1 MHIPSLSTAC
11 LSTRLTFV
19 WLACTVTAT
28 LAPFDFAVPPSGQ
41 RLELTGFSDGSSQR
55 DPIHFVLNMLL
66 FAPLGALVHHRRR
79 RAVKLLAIVI
89 IAGGAAFLISFGI
102 EWLQHLLP
110 GRESSVVDVTANTA
124 GALLGVFANRAIGAE
139 LAGQIEELRAS
150 ASPIVLAAALL
161 SLMVVSLVVSGRLQ
175 ALTRLSNWSPDYTL
189 LVGNERTGDRPWRG
203 TVFSLEITD
212 AATPVSLIRR
222 FAAGESVLLRGA
234 PVARFEFAGSAPYR
248 DVVGN
253 VADLDW
259 AAPQPGDPLEDS
271 VGMTGRRWLQSHVP
285 PANLVHRLRQT
296 NAFTLRVT
304 CATSEPAQT
313 GPARIVSNSV
323 SLSLRNF
330 TVGQQGADLVVRVRT
345 PLSGPNGTRAE
356 TVVPDV
362 FASDQPRDILITYD
376 GTALVAA
383 VASSNQIVRTELS
396 PGLNAALVLSPDSAN
411 VLQRQQP
418 YKLGYLALLFLPPGV
433 LIGLF
438 SRARRDRVMF
448 SIVYVFTAA
457 IAIEGTLM
465 LASGRA
471 FDLWNTCVTAGAGAV
486 VLTVFGV
493 TLSAR
498 DVRSRIGHPR
508 AMRKHAIG

>member
-1 MHIPSLSTAC
+1 MCTA
-11 LSTRLTFV
+11 
-19 WLACTVTAT
+19 TAT
-28 LAPFDFAVPPSGQ
+28 LAPFDFAVPPLDH
-41 RLELTGFSDGSSQR
+41 RLELTGFSDGSRQR
-55 DPIHFVLNMLL
+55 DPTHFVLNMLL
-66 FAPLGALVHHRRR
+66 FVPLGALVHHRRR
-79 RAVKLLAIVI
+79 RAVKLLAIAI
-89 IAGGAAFLISFGI
+89 IAGAAAFLISFGI
-102 EWLQHLLP
+102 ECLQHLLR
-110 GRESSVVDVTANTA
+110 GRESSLVDVTANTA
-124 GALLGVFANRAIGAE
+124 GALLGVFANRAGGAE
-139 LAGQIEELRAS
+139 LAARIDELRAS
-150 ASPIVLAAALL
+150 ASPIVLAAALM

-222 FAAGESVLLRGA
+222 FAVGESVLLRGA
-234 PVARFEFAGSAPYR
+234 PVARFEFTGSGPYR
-248 DVVGN
+248 DDVGN

-259 AAPQPGDPLEDS
+259 TAQPGESLEGS
-271 VGMTGRRWLQSHVP
+271 VAMTGRRWLQSHVP
-285 PANLVHRLRQT
+285 PKHLVRRLRQT

-304 CATSEPAQT
+304 CSTSDPAQT
-313 GPARIVSNSV
+313 GPARIVSNSA
-323 SLSLRNF
+323 SPSLRNF

-345 PLSGPNGTRAE
+345 PLTGPNGTRAE

-362 FASDQPRDILITYD
+362 FASDQPRDILIAYD

-383 VASSNQIVRTELS
+383 VASSNLIVRTELS
-396 PGLNAALVLSPDSAN
+396 PGLNAALVLNPDSAN
-411 VLQRQQP
+411 VPQRQQL
-418 YKLGYLALLFLPPGV
+418 YKLGYLAVLFLPPAV

-465 LASGRA
+465 LAGGRA
-471 FDLWNTCVTAGAGAV
+471 FDLWNACVTAGAGAV

-498 DVRSRIGHPR
+498 DVRSSIGHPR